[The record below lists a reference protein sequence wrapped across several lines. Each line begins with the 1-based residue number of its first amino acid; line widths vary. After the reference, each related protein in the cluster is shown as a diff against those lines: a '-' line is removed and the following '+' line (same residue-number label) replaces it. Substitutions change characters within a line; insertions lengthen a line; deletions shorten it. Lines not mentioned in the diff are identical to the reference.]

1 MPRETK
7 ESKAV
12 RLIAEQR
19 VRFSSVSPVG
29 CIATVHGDSGDYTT
43 SLKGYWQCTC
53 EHGAMSRSKCSHV
66 LAVEAIYRAV
76 RPAL

>member
-1 MPRETK
+1 MSRETK

-29 CIATVHGDSGDYTT
+29 CVATVNGDSGDYTT
-43 SLKGYWQCTC
+43 TLSGRWSCTC
-53 EHGAMSRSKCSHV
+53 EHGARSQSKCSHV
-66 LAVEAIYRAV
+66 LAVETIYRAV
-76 RPAL
+76 RPGL